1 MSKTNDTSR
10 PATLEDQHM
19 LADCE
24 LDAVSGGLIPGLAG
38 IAPEMIANGISAGL
52 NEALSGVGYPRRK

>member
-10 PATLEDQHM
+10 PASSEISTCSPIC
-19 LADCE
+19 A

-52 NEALSGVGYPRRK
+52 NEALSGVGHPRRK